1 MAESGMSFVSAMA
14 EAGFSEDFL
23 MIALADGRDHRTVLR
38 EYDADP
44 ADLAAVADELG
55 GKGAGAALRTI
66 LRVQAEN

>member
-1 MAESGMSFVSAMA
+1 MS
-14 EAGFSEDFL
+14 AGNLTPAQQRIYDDL
-23 MIALADGRDHRTVLR
+23 IALADGRDHRTVLR

-44 ADLAAVADELG
+44 ADLAAVADVLG